1 MKTIPEEFSPLES
14 VTSQTVEGAAAFY
27 LNDHPRPLRG
37 HACHEDG
44 PIRQLRITGRLAWP
58 VAKPRS
64 VLGVA

>member
-27 LNDHPRPLRG
+27 LNHRSQPLRG
-37 HACHEDG
+37 HACHEDS
-44 PIRQLRITGRLAWP
+44 PICQLRITGRLAWP

-64 VLGVA
+64 LLGVA